1 MNCSPAKIIQ
11 VRELN
16 DTLDENLRHA
26 KALLDV
32 ALTGDFVSLD
42 PHTQYDFLSVL
53 DDKMNVAMQA
63 HRTMVAACNAVGDV

>member
-1 MNCSPAKIIQ
+1 MNCSLAKVNQ
-11 VRELN
+11 VRELS

-42 PHTQYDFLSVL
+42 AHTQYDFLSVL

-63 HRTMVAACNAVGDV
+63 HRTMVAACNTMGES